1 MLTIISANKLNEAE
15 TKLNGK
21 LREVQRNVSGINSNL
36 ENLLPIIKDMNSKF
50 KTLQGS
56 KEKARS

>member
-1 MLTIISANKLNEAE
+1 MLTITSVNKLNEAE

>member
-1 MLTIISANKLNEAE
+1 MLTITSANKLNEAE